1 MQSKTKNRLSRD
13 ELFRLS
19 MAYFPEANDASFSEL
34 QGGMFNAVYLVESS
48 HLPRGSVVLKIGP
61 NPKAELLA
69 YEKEIMSAE
78 RSAYQLLA
86 NRPIPTPNVIASDF
100 SRQKTSFDYFFM
112 ERVQGRAWNKAAR
125 GLPNAARKK
134 LMEQLGQCNAAVHSV
149 HGEWF
154 GYLKGDERFHFNS
167 WGSAFCAMMR
177 DVLADA
183 RTHGFQLP
191 FDAIDRTL
199 AQNLTLLND
208 IEEPKLVDFDM
219 WAGNVF
225 IDRIGQDYEISGVI
239 DFERCFYGDP
249 FADFISAAFLFTN
262 VENEPEFCEGYRTI
276 SGKPLTVSD
285 DDRTR
290 MNLYRLYMAV
300 ILIAESYRYN
310 SAYAWWM
317 RNLCTGQVHRLL
329 KALSR

>member
-1 MQSKTKNRLSRD
+1 MLSKTKNRLSRD
-13 ELFRLS
+13 ELFSLTI
-19 MAYFPEANDASFSEL
+19 ACFPAANDVSFSEL
-34 QGGMFNAVYLVESS
+34 QGGMFNAIYLAESAR
-48 HLPRGSVVLKIGP
+48 LPNGGVVLKIGP
-61 NPKAELLA
+61 NPEAELLT
-69 YEKEIMSAE
+69 YEKEIMNAE
-78 RSAYQLLA
+78 LRAYQLLA

-112 ERVQGRAWNKAAR
+112 ERVPGRAWNKAAG
-125 GLPNAARKK
+125 GLPNAARRK
-134 LMEQLGQCNAAVHSV
+134 LLEQLGQCNAAVHSV
-149 HGEWF
+149 CGEWF
-154 GYLKGDERFHFNS
+154 GYLKGDERFHFDS
-167 WGSAFCAMMR
+167 WGSAFCAMMG

-183 RTHGFQLP
+183 REHGFHLP
-191 FDAIDRTL
+191 FDAIERTL
-199 AQNLTLLND
+199 AHNISLLNE
-208 IEEPKLVDFDM
+208 ISEPKLVDFDM

-225 IDRIGQDYEISGVI
+225 LDRIGQDYEISGII

-249 FADFISAAFLFTN
+249 YADFISASFLFTN

-310 SAYAWWM
+310 YVYAWWM
-317 RNLCTGQVHRLL
+317 RNLCTGQIHRLL
-329 KALSR
+329 KTLNR